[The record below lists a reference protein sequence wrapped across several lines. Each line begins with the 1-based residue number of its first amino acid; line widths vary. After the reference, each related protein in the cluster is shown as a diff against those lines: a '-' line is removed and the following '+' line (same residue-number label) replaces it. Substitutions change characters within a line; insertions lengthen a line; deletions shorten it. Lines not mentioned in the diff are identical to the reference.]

1 MSGIDGN
8 EARFMPVMGNEDMHD
23 WQRQSLKDNPVC
35 RFAEG
40 EYCNWQDSKGIIVS
54 KFGKNNII

>member
-1 MSGIDGN
+1 
-8 EARFMPVMGNEDMHD
+8 MPVMGNEDMHD
-23 WQRQSLKDNPVC
+23 WQRQPLKDNPVC

-40 EYCNWQDSKGIIVS
+40 EYCNWQDSKDVIVS